1 MTKFPLIFHTFIRAL
16 CPFALSCSPL
26 VAKHQIKIGV
36 LFIYSYLNASRLATL
51 HSLQNIKVNFVFYS
65 FIRTFAAHM
74 YQISV
79 SEEIKARCPQ
89 YRGAAVYA
97 EVTNTAYSEALWHEI
112 AQFTEHLR
120 ATESTESI
128 KQQRAI
134 TATREAYRAC
144 GKDPS
149 RYRPSA
155 EALRRRLLRGLEL
168 YQIDTLVDLV
178 NLVSLRTGYSIGGFD
193 ADKIVGKELC
203 LGIGREGEPFEGIG
217 RGELNIAC
225 MPVIRDAVG
234 GIGTPTS
241 DNERTKMD
249 IGTRHILVIN
259 KGYSGQE
266 GLHEAVAMT
275 EELLQRYAAATHC
288 VAWEC

>member
-1 MTKFPLIFHTFIRAL
+1 
-16 CPFALSCSPL
+16 
-26 VAKHQIKIGV
+26 
-36 LFIYSYLNASRLATL
+36 
-51 HSLQNIKVNFVFYS
+51 
-65 FIRTFAAHM
+65 M

-79 SEEIKARCPQ
+79 SEEIKARCPH

-97 EVTNTAYSEALWHEI
+97 EVTNTAHSEALWQEI

-128 KQQRAI
+128 KQQWAI

-193 ADKIVGKELC
+193 ADKIVGKVLC
-203 LGIGREGEPFEGIG
+203 LGIGREEEPFEGIG

-249 IGTRHILVIN
+249 INTRHILVIIN
-259 KGYSGQE
+259 GYSGHE
-266 GLHEAVAMT
+266 GLCEAVTMT
-275 EELLQRYAAATHC
+275 KELLQQYASATDC
-288 VAWEC
+288 VSWEF